1 MMSDTYIAADAHDA
15 LFQAL
20 ARGETTAAWHTD
32 TVSASD
38 ALGLFN
44 VAGDGLIVQGTPE
57 QILWYVDLL
66 HAHAHGVLDGAR

>member
-1 MMSDTYIAADAHDA
+1 MSDTYIGADAHDA

-20 ARGETTAAWHTD
+20 ARAETAEAWHTE
-32 TVSASD
+32 TVTASH

-44 VAGDGLIVQGTPE
+44 SAGDGLIVQGTPE

-66 HAHAHGVLDGAR
+66 HAHAHTVLDGAR

>member
-1 MMSDTYIAADAHDA
+1 MSDTYIGADAHDA

-20 ARGETTAAWHTD
+20 ARGETAEAWHTD
-32 TVSASD
+32 TVTASH

-66 HAHAHGVLDGAR
+66 HAHAHSVLDGAR

>member
-1 MMSDTYIAADAHDA
+1 MSDSYIGADAHDA

-20 ARGETTAAWHTD
+20 GRAEAAASWHTD
-32 TVSASD
+32 MVSASH

-44 VAGDGLIVQGTPE
+44 VGGDGLIVQGTPE

-66 HAHAHGVLDGAR
+66 HAHAHSVLDGAQ